1 MEKNFFVNAQKLIHE
16 HDELIKLEKDLKNI
30 NTSIGIIYND
40 WDGAGAGA
48 GVNYKK
54 YSDDVKDLIKKSI
67 EIRLRE
73 IEKQFN

>member
-1 MEKNFFVNAQKLIHE
+1 MEKNFFVNAEKLIHE

-30 NTSIGIIYND
+30 NTSIGIVYND
-40 WDGAGAGA
+40 WDGA

>member
-1 MEKNFFVNAQKLIHE
+1 MEKNFFDNAQKLVHE
-16 HDELIKLEKDLKNI
+16 HDELTKLRKDLANI
-30 NTSIGIIYND
+30 NTSIGIIYNND
-40 WDGAGAGA
+40 WDGAGI
-48 GVNYKK
+48 NYTK

>member
-1 MEKNFFVNAQKLIHE
+1 MEKNFFENAQKLIHE
-16 HDELIKLEKDLKNI
+16 YDELIKLEKDLKNII

-40 WDGAGAGA
+40 WDGAGI
-48 GVNYKK
+48 NYTK

>member
-1 MEKNFFVNAQKLIHE
+1 MEKNFFVNAEKLIHE

-40 WDGAGAGA
+40 WDGAG
-48 GVNYKK
+48 VNYKK

>member
-16 HDELIKLEKDLKNI
+16 HDELIKLEKDLVNI

-40 WDGAGAGA
+40 WDGSGI
-48 GVNYKK
+48 NYKK

-67 EIRLRE
+67 KIRLRE

>member
-1 MEKNFFVNAQKLIHE
+1 MEKNFFVNAEKLIHE

-40 WDGAGAGA
+40 WDGAG
-48 GVNYKK
+48 VNYKK

-67 EIRLRE
+67 EIRLCE